1 MTANLTKTFI
11 AIAVII
17 LGFSAVFVLSNHLE
31 QIKPAPPEGYADSDL
46 ALQGA
51 KLKGF
56 SLGLEG
62 LLADWYWMRSLQYIG
77 GKIVNTEG
85 DIDLE
90 NLRPLNPRL
99 LYPYLDNAT
108 DLDPN
113 FMAVYEYGAVVLPA
127 IDAGEAIKIAEKGI
141 AKNPDEWRLYHQL
154 GYIYWRLGNY
164 EKAAEVYAEGA
175 KIKDAPPFLKMMSAK
190 MRSDGGSRATAREI
204 YLRMSE
210 ESEDKS
216 VKENAAL
223 RLLEIDSLDERDAI
237 RTALQNFKAKNGRCA
252 NNWQELFPLLLGV
265 KLASG
270 RDFRVDKSA
279 DLIDPTGAPY
289 VLDRQNCDV
298 QLDRMKTK
306 IPMK

>member
-1 MTANLTKTFI
+1 MKANSTKTVI

-17 LGFSAVFVLSNHLE
+17 IGFSAVFVLSNHLE

-56 SLGLEG
+56 SFGLEG
-62 LLADWYWMRSLQYIG
+62 LLADWYWMQSLQYIG
-77 GKIVNTEG
+77 GKIVNSNE
-85 DIDLE
+85 DLNLE
-90 NLRPLNPRL
+90 NLNSLNPRL

-108 DLDPN
+108 NLDPH

-141 AKNPDEWRLYHQL
+141 ANNPNEWKLYHQL

-164 EKAAEVYAEGA
+164 EKAAETYAEGA
-175 KIKDAPPFLKMMSAK
+175 KIAGAPPFMKMMSAR
-190 MRSDGGSRATAREI
+190 MRSDGGSRDVAREI

-210 ESEDKS
+210 ESDDKR
-216 VKENAAL
+216 VKDNAAI
-223 RLLEIDSLDERDAI
+223 RLLEIDSSDERDAI
-237 RTALQNFKAKNGRCA
+237 RAALQNFKAKNGRCA
-252 NNWQELFPLLLGV
+252 NNWQEIFPLLLGV
-265 KLASG
+265 KLSSG
-270 RDFRVDKSA
+270 RDFRADKSN

-289 VLDRQNCDV
+289 VLDKQNCDV
-298 QLDRMKTK
+298 KLDFEKTK